1 MGGGPSHPAR
11 SAGRC
16 REGPCARP
24 RRERGG
30 GGARVRGCARAG
42 RRSGCLSDSPRR
54 LSARCPSLSGS
65 PAGRARRSRQAPVAA
80 ILTCARPPSSS
91 SAALASRP
99 LSGRA
104 LPPLRT
110 WRPSGP
116 GWPGSLGARG
126 GGGAGPRAEGC
137 DWSSRPRRAGWPRGR
152 RPQSAP
158 CARGRPAAER
168 APSRMPAPWWQAPDA
183 AGRAARP
190 QVSARGRRGLGTAGG
205 AEARPRGAHLEA
217 GLSCERKAGGGDPR
231 GVSLASPSYCCVAV
245 GRRSAAQDRRADHA
259 VGARATPGATRARE
273 SRVSADPGALGMK
286 R

>member
-190 QVSARGRRGLGTAGG
+190 QVSARGRRGLGTA
-205 AEARPRGAHLEA
+205 RRG
-217 GLSCERKAGGGDPR
+217 
-231 GVSLASPSYCCVAV
+231 
-245 GRRSAAQDRRADHA
+245 RSAPSRCAFGGWTQLRAESGRGGPAWSFSGVPKLLLCGRGTSLRRA
-259 VGARATPGATRARE
+259 GPARGPRCGRSGHPRCDA
-273 SRVSADPGALGMK
+273 SS
-286 R
+286 